1 MRLTSHDLRDLQILK
16 YYRLVRKWA
25 CKTYG
30 LTDADLELLIY
41 LDCKG
46 RFTRQEFIDGTYTM
60 SWDKNRWEKLRRNGW
75 IEAWRHRNRTT
86 IKYSVFKTSFK
97 CSHLISRI
105 YRILLGEE
113 DIPFSKVVNN
123 AEGILDKVI
132 TTDKERDEAKLALK
146 SLLLEA
152 EKEAFAKEVEDR
164 KSARDM
170 YKDDAFIQKVLATL
184 FTAAYFGL
192 SFMMFK
198 VFVVKEINLGEFEIS
213 FISTI
218 FGAMSAKVNTVVDFF
233 FGGSSK
239 KNEQIKK

>member
-1 MRLTSHDLRDLQILK
+1 MIGNVIGSL
-16 YYRLVRKWA
+16 
-25 CKTYG
+25 
-30 LTDADLELLIY
+30 
-41 LDCKG
+41 
-46 RFTRQEFIDGTYTM
+46 
-60 SWDKNRWEKLRRNGW
+60 
-75 IEAWRHRNRTT
+75 
-86 IKYSVFKTSFK
+86 
-97 CSHLISRI
+97 
-105 YRILLGEE
+105 
-113 DIPFSKVVNN
+113 FSKVVNN

-146 SLLLEA
+146 QLLLEA
-152 EKEAFAKEVEDR
+152 EREAFAKEVEDR

-192 SFMMFK
+192 SFMMFR
-198 VFVVKEINLGEFEIS
+198 VFVMGDLDLGEFEIS

-239 KNEQIKK
+239 KNEQTNNK